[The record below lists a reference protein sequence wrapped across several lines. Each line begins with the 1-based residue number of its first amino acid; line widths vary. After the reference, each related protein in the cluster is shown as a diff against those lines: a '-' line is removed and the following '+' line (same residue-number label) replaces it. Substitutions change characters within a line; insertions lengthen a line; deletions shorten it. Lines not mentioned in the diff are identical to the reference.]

1 MLSLLFAYGLTGFLI
16 QKAQTYGL
24 ATELAPVNR
33 APAVWLI
40 QVALVTLIFS
50 LVLMLSYRPY
60 FAGLIS
66 LALAAIVL
74 VVNQAKYK
82 ALAEPLVFSDIYLYL
97 QVFTHPRLFLPFLN
111 LPLAITATVLGLAL
125 LATALILEPSLDLPR
140 FSFNLLLI
148 SLILGSLAVITQQAA
163 LIKLSF
169 DPHTDIKNLGLFNSL
184 IIYYIQARQQQNLS
198 QLKQTIQ
205 TESPYIIT
213 TQPPLTKP
221 NLIIIQSE
229 SFFDPRP
236 LSTAI
241 KPNILQSF
249 DALKLRSMQYG
260 SLTVPAWGA
269 NTLRTEYAFLSGINN
284 QELKHYRFN
293 PYQFIQTDSSP
304 SLVSYLK
311 NQGYRCVCIH
321 PNHSLFFKRNLVFPL
336 LGFDEFIDIQA
347 FDLKQTAGPYIS
359 DQAVAS
365 KVQALLDATDDPRP
379 LFIFAITMENHG
391 PLHLESYAESDLA
404 ELYYPTP
411 PQQHHDLTVYLKHLK
426 NADRMLADLT
436 TYLTTQSS
444 TSVLCWYG
452 DHVPSMPTVYQAL
465 NFQDGRS
472 HYLVWSNQNNQAV
485 NPLVQPHDLGIE
497 QLGTELL
504 TLAGVWPPLNTKLS

>member
-16 QKAQTYGL
+16 QQAQTYGL
-24 ATELAPVNR
+24 ATELAPANR
-33 APAVWLI
+33 TPTVWLI
-40 QVALVTLIFS
+40 QAALVTLIFS
-50 LVLMLSYRPY
+50 LVLVVSYRPY

-66 LALAAIVL
+66 LALAAIIL

-111 LPLAITATVLGLAL
+111 LPLAIAATVIGLTL
-125 LATALILEPSLDLPR
+125 LATALILEPSLGLPR
-140 FSFNLLLI
+140 FSFSLFLVG
-148 SLILGSLAVITQQAA
+148 LILGSLAIITQQAA

-184 IIYYIQARQQQNLS
+184 IIYYLQARQQQHLS
-198 QLKQTIQ
+198 QLKQIIQ
-205 TESPYIIT
+205 TESPYTRT
-213 TQPPLTKP
+213 TQESLTQP

-241 KPNILQSF
+241 KPNLLQYF
-249 DALKLRSMQYG
+249 DALKLSALQHG
-260 SLTVPAWGA
+260 KLTVPAWGA

-284 QELKHYRFN
+284 QKLQYYRFN
-293 PYQFIQTDSSP
+293 PYQFLQTDPSP

-321 PNHSLFFKRNLVFPL
+321 PNHSLFFKRNRVFPL

-359 DQAVAS
+359 DQAVAI
-365 KVQALLDATDDPRP
+365 KIQALLDAKDDSRP

-391 PLHLESYAESDLA
+391 PLHLESYAEPDLA
-404 ELYYPTP
+404 ELYCTTP
-411 PQQHHDLTVYLKHLK
+411 PKQHHDLTVYLKHLK

-436 TYLTTQSS
+436 TYLTTQAKA
-444 TSVLCWYG
+444 SVLCWYG
-452 DHVPSMPTVYQAL
+452 DHVPSLPAVYQAL
-465 NFQDGRS
+465 NYQDGRS

-485 NPLVQPHDLGIE
+485 NTLVQQHDLSIE

-504 TLAGVWPPLNTKLS
+504 TLAGVWPPLNP